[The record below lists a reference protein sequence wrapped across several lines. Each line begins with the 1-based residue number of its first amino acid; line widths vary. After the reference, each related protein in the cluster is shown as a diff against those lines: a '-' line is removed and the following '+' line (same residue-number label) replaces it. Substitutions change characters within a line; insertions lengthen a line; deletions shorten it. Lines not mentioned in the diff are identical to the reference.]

1 MTEQLKLRGEG
12 LSWREV
18 DDEIVGVDVR
28 ESTYVSA
35 NPSGKLLWKALA
47 AGTTRQELV
56 ARLVETFEIDAER
69 AGADVDAF
77 VGQLREQGL
86 LEE

>member
-18 DDEIVGVDVR
+18 EDEIVAVDMR
-28 ESTYVSA
+28 ASTYLSA
-35 NPSGKLLWKALA
+35 NPSGKLLWETLA
-47 AGTTRQELV
+47 AGTTREELV
-56 ARLVETFEIDAER
+56 ERLVETFEIDAER